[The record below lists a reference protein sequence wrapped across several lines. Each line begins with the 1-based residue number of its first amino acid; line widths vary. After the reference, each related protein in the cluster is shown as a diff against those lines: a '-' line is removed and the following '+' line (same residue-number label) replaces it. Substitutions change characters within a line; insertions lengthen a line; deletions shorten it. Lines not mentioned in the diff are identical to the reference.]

1 MLMSKIKF
9 RISGSGGQG
18 VITLGIILAEAAIQD
33 GKLAVQSQSYGPE
46 ARGGA
51 SKSEVI
57 ISDED
62 IFYPKVIIPDVLVS
76 MSQKAA
82 DKYGDEIEENGII
95 IIDSSMIENFEND
108 KAKIYR
114 LPITQMA
121 REEFESPIYAN
132 IIMLG
137 ALVGITD
144 IVSLDKMK
152 EAIQIR
158 LSRGYEINVRALEMG
173 YNEAKKLL

>member
-1 MLMSKIKF
+1 MKKEKF

-51 SKSEVI
+51 SKCEVI
-57 ISDED
+57 ISDEE
-62 IFYPKVIIPDVLVS
+62 IFYPKIIIPEVLIS

-95 IIDSSMIENFEND
+95 IIDSSMVENFVND
-108 KAKIYR
+108 KAKIYN
-114 LPITQMA
+114 LPITQIA
-121 REEFESPIYAN
+121 REEFGSPLYAN
-132 IIMLG
+132 VLMLG
-137 ALVGITD
+137 ALVGITEV
-144 IVSLDKMK
+144 VSLDIMK
-152 EAIQIR
+152 EAIQTR
-158 LSRGYEINVRALEMG
+158 LSRGYETNLKAFERG
-173 YNEAKKLL
+173 YMESKKLLD

>member
-1 MLMSKIKF
+1 MNSKKF

-18 VITLGIILAEAAIQD
+18 VITLGIILAEAAVQD

-57 ISDED
+57 ISEEE

-82 DKYGDEIEENGII
+82 EKYGEEIEENGII
-95 IIDSSMIENFEND
+95 IIDSSMIDSFENE
-108 KAKIYR
+108 KATIYR

-121 REEFESPIYAN
+121 REHFESPLYAN

-137 ALVGITD
+137 ALVGVTD
-144 IVSLDKMK
+144 IVPLDKMK

-158 LSRGYEINVRALEMG
+158 LSRGYEVNVRALELG
-173 YNEAKKLL
+173 YNEAKKLMQ

>member
-1 MLMSKIKF
+1 MSRKKF

-51 SKSEVI
+51 SKCEVI

-62 IFYPKVIIPDVLVS
+62 IFYPKVIIPDVLIS

-82 DKYGDEIEENGII
+82 EKYGDEIEENGII
-95 IIDSSMIENFEND
+95 IVDSSMVENFVND
-108 KAKIYR
+108 KAKIYN
-114 LPITQMA
+114 LPITQIA
-121 REEFESPIYAN
+121 REEFGSPLYAN

-158 LSRGYEINVRALEMG
+158 LSRGYEINVRALEKG
-173 YNEAKKLL
+173 YEEAKKII

>member
-1 MLMSKIKF
+1 MSRKKF

-51 SKSEVI
+51 SKCEVI

-62 IFYPKVIIPDVLVS
+62 IFYPKVIIPDVLIS

-82 DKYGDEIEENGII
+82 EKYGDEIEENGII
-95 IIDSSMIENFEND
+95 IVDSSMVENFVNEKRNLQ
-108 KAKIYR
+108 
-114 LPITQMA
+114 LPSLKLQGKSLA
-121 REEFESPIYAN
+121 
-132 IIMLG
+132 
-137 ALVGITD
+137 ALC
-144 IVSLDKMK
+144 M
-152 EAIQIR
+152 QI
-158 LSRGYEINVRALEMG
+158 LLCWCFSWYYGYCFTG
-173 YNEAKKLL
+173 

>member
-1 MLMSKIKF
+1 MNRKKI

-51 SKSEVI
+51 SKCEVI

-62 IFYPKVIIPDVLVS
+62 IFYPKVIIPDILIS

-82 DKYGDEIEENGII
+82 DKYGHEIEENGII
-95 IIDSSMIENFEND
+95 IIDSSMIKNFQND
-108 KAKIYR
+108 KAKIYE
-114 LPITQMA
+114 LPITQIA
-121 REEFESPIYAN
+121 REEFGTPLYAN
-132 IIMLG
+132 ILMLG
-137 ALVGITD
+137 ALVGITE
-144 IVSLDKMK
+144 IVSLEKMK

-158 LSRGYEINVRALEMG
+158 LSRGYDINVRALETG
-173 YNEAKKLL
+173 YAEAKKLLGN

>member
-1 MLMSKIKF
+1 MNRKKF

-51 SKSEVI
+51 SKCEVI

-62 IFYPKVIIPDVLVS
+62 IFYPKVIIPDILIS

-82 DKYGDEIEENGII
+82 DKYGHEIEKNGII
-95 IIDSSMIENFEND
+95 IIDSSMIKNFQND
-108 KAKIYR
+108 KAKIYE
-114 LPITQMA
+114 LPITQIA
-121 REEFESPIYAN
+121 REEFGTPLYAN
-132 IIMLG
+132 ILMLG
-137 ALVGITD
+137 ALVGITE
-144 IVSLDKMK
+144 IVSLEKMK

-158 LSRGYEINVRALEMG
+158 LSRGYDINVRALETG
-173 YNEAKKLL
+173 YAEAKKLLGN

>member
-1 MLMSKIKF
+1 MTREKF

-51 SKSEVI
+51 SKCEVI
-57 ISDED
+57 ISNEE
-62 IFYPKVIIPDVLVS
+62 IFYPKIIIPEVLIS

-82 DKYGDEIEENGII
+82 DKYGDEIEEDGII
-95 IIDSSMIENFEND
+95 IIDSTMVENFVND
-108 KAKIYR
+108 KAKIFN

-121 REEFESPIYAN
+121 REEFGSPLYAN

-137 ALVGITD
+137 ALIGITEV
-144 IVSLDKMK
+144 ISLDIIK
-152 EAIQIR
+152 EAVKTR
-158 LSRGYEINVRALEMG
+158 LSRGYEINEKALKKG
-173 YNEAKKLL
+173 YEEAKKLLE

>member
-1 MLMSKIKF
+1 MNRKKF

-51 SKSEVI
+51 SKCEVI

-62 IFYPKVIIPDVLVS
+62 IFYPKVIIPDILIS

-82 DKYGDEIEENGII
+82 EKYGDEIEENGII
-95 IIDSSMIENFEND
+95 IVDSSMVENFVND
-108 KAKIYR
+108 KAKIYN
-114 LPITQMA
+114 LPITQLA
-121 REEFESPIYAN
+121 REEFGSPLYAN
-132 IIMLG
+132 ILMLG
-137 ALVGITD
+137 ALVGITEV
-144 IVSLDKMK
+144 VSLDKMK

-158 LSRGYEINVRALEMG
+158 LSRGYEINVRALERG
-173 YNEAKKLL
+173 YEEAKKIL